1 MALLPPGDHRAPKV
15 VDHFFCQGRF
25 LGGLDNGAKLG
36 REFNIISAAHFGIT
50 QNQALE
56 IALKHAG
63 LSKAEVSYANVT
75 QDFDNGMQRKIV
87 LYIIFEKKIT
97 YYLVSWH
104 NILCVLLE
112 KQGESRQ

>member
-1 MALLPPGDHRAPKV
+1 MDRQWYKQGFDPPDPCRAQNEDGV
-15 VDHFFCQGRF
+15 RQMRF
-25 LGGLDNGAKLG
+25 T
-36 REFNIISAAHFGIT
+36 AHFGIT